1 VHVSVRAAALPRAG
15 YASLAGGLADLALR
29 RLEANLTPACEVP
42 RLDGDGASQLPV
54 ATDGGARA
62 YRQHL
67 YDRAV
72 SLSALRVSS
81 PPAED
86 TADASLEAIRLA
98 LRAAETIGA
107 PVICLDPGEG
117 AADGTDRLAQRLSAV
132 TEETAGTRVALTV
145 GIPADAR
152 VLDALVSWLDD
163 EPARPGLALEIGPCA
178 AGAAPA
184 RFAYDSLRLLAP
196 WVRHVVCRAEA
207 HGGEESADT
216 RPLPESNVDYAR
228 VAALLGSAGYAGAL
242 TIAPPAGLDAGAA
255 RQVLRADAA
264 YLKDIIGEY

>member
-152 VLDALVSWLDD
+152 ALDALVS
-163 EPARPGLALEIGPCA
+163 PSRSAHAPRARRPPDSPTTPCA
-178 AGAAPA
+178 CLPRGSVTSCVARKPMGERRAPTHVPCPRATWITRASRLSWAAPA
-184 RFAYDSLRLLAP
+184 MP
-196 WVRHVVCRAEA
+196 
-207 HGGEESADT
+207 
-216 RPLPESNVDYAR
+216 
-228 VAALLGSAGYAGAL
+228 
-242 TIAPPAGLDAGAA
+242 GL
-255 RQVLRADAA
+255 
-264 YLKDIIGEY
+264 